1 MREGKY
7 ERMLREGKYERMLES
22 ARLLMA
28 KTEDP
33 AASESEAAADWERAQ
48 KIMNE
53 YAIKDWQPD
62 QQGRMNDPIIEEN
75 VLLLP
80 ENNPMNRNKCAL
92 AMIVARGNRATA
104 FENVYKKCNGREMVV
119 SVTFCGTERDC
130 RHSRMI
136 WTSMETYRASHW
148 RSAARQ
154 DGAKPNAKW
163 RNIYY
168 QDFEERV
175 FYLYEKLRLD
185 REENTPTNE
194 EENELVAVRSAQ
206 IKKFLEGLEDVKKVS
221 HEDLPLPDG
230 AVDAKAVKEG
240 RRADN
245 NVALG
250 LDERHRRNQIESK
263 EA

>member
-1 MREGKY
+1 MME
-7 ERMLREGKYERMLES
+7 EKYERMLES
-22 ARLLMA
+22 ARGLMA
-28 KTEDP
+28 MAEDP
-33 AASESEAAADWERAQ
+33 AASESEAVADWERAQ
-48 KIMNE
+48 RIMSE
-53 YAIKDWQPD
+53 YAIEDWRLY

-80 ENNPMNRNKCAL
+80 ENNPTNRNKGAL
-92 AMIVARGNRATA
+92 AMIVARGNQATA

-130 RHSRMI
+130 RQSRMI
-136 WTSMETYRASHW
+136 WTSMEAYRASHW

-168 QDFEERV
+168 RDFEERV
-175 FYLYEKLRLD
+175 FCLYEKLRLA
-185 REENTPTNE
+185 RERNTLTAGAG
-194 EENELVAVRSAQ
+194 NELVTVRSAQ

-230 AVDAKAVKEG
+230 AVDAKAMKEG
-240 RRADN
+240 RRAAN
-245 NVALG
+245 IVSLG

>member
-1 MREGKY
+1 MTY
-7 ERMLREGKYERMLES
+7 EEYERMLER
-22 ARLLMA
+22 AKHLMGMA
-28 KTEDP
+28 EDP
-33 AASESEAAADWERAQ
+33 AVSEDEAAVAWRRAQ
-48 KIMNE
+48 KTMSE
-53 YAIKDWQPD
+53 FAVKDWRLYR
-62 QQGRMNDPIIEEN
+62 QGRMKDPIIEEN

-80 ENNPMNRNKCAL
+80 ENAPMNRNKCAL
-92 AMIVARGNRATA
+92 AMIAARGNRATA

-130 RHSRMI
+130 RQSRMI
-136 WTSMETYRASHW
+136 WTSMEAYRASHW

-168 QDFEERV
+168 QDFEGRI
-175 FYLYEKLRLD
+175 FYLYEKLRLA
-185 REENTPTNE
+185 REENTLTNE

-230 AVDAKAVKEG
+230 DVDAKAVKEG
-240 RRADN
+240 RRAAN

-250 LDERHRRNQIESK
+250 LDELKRRNQIESK

>member
-1 MREGKY
+1 MMHE
-7 ERMLREGKYERMLES
+7 EYERMLER
-22 ARLLMA
+22 AKHLMEMA
-28 KTEDP
+28 EDP
-33 AASESEAAADWERAQ
+33 ASGEDEAAAAWRRAQ
-48 KIMNE
+48 EIMNE
-53 YAIKDWQPD
+53 YAVEDWWLD
-62 QQGRMNDPIIEEN
+62 RRDRMEKPIIEEN

-80 ENNPMNRNKCAL
+80 ENAPTNRNKCAL

-119 SVTFCGTERDC
+119 SFTFCGTERDC

-136 WTSMETYRASHW
+136 WTSMEAYRASRW

-154 DGAKPNAKW
+154 DGVKPNAKW

-175 FYLYEKLRLD
+175 FCLYEKLRLA

-194 EENELVAVRSAQ
+194 EENELVAVRGAQ
-206 IKKFLEGLEDVKKVS
+206 IKEFLKGLDDVKKVS
-221 HEDLPLPDG
+221 HEDPPLPDG

-240 RRADN
+240 RRAAN

>member
-1 MREGKY
+1 MKE
-7 ERMLREGKYERMLES
+7 EKYERMLER
-22 ARLLMA
+22 ARGLMA
-28 KTEDP
+28 MAEDP
-33 AASESEAAADWERAQ
+33 AASESEAVADWERAQ
-48 KIMNE
+48 RVMGE
-53 YAIKDWQPD
+53 YAIEDWRLYQK
-62 QQGRMNDPIIEEN
+62 GRMNDPIIEEN

-80 ENNPMNRNKCAL
+80 ENNPTNRNKCAL
-92 AMIVARGNRATA
+92 AMIVARGNQATA
-104 FENVYKKCNGREMVV
+104 FENVYKKCNGQETVV

-130 RHSRMI
+130 RQSRMI

-175 FYLYEKLRLD
+175 FCLYEKLRLA
-185 REENTPTNE
+185 RERNTLTAGAG
-194 EENELVAVRSAQ
+194 NELVTVRSAQ

-221 HEDLPLPDG
+221 HEDIPLPDG

-245 NVALG
+245 NVSLG